1 LARGSGT
8 AGAAPCLAATVPHE
22 QVGADR
28 PHDRGFG
35 AAAAAAATIWLTA
48 PARPVADDL
57 DDAAEAPPDIAA
69 RGSARKFSGRRERR
83 GNLRQSV

>member
-1 LARGSGT
+1 LARGSGI

-35 AAAAAAATIWLTA
+35 AAAAAAATIWLSA
-48 PARPVADDL
+48 PARPVADDM
-57 DDAAEAPPDIAA
+57 DAPPDIAA
-69 RGSARKFSGRRERR
+69 RGSARKFSGWRKSR